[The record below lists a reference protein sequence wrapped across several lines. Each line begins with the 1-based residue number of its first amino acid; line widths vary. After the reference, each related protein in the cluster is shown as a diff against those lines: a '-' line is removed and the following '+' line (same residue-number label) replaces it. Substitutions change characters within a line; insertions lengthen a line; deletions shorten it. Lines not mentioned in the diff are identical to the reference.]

1 MSPFAL
7 VRAALQSLKQHKLRS
22 GLSSLG
28 IVFGVGAL
36 VAILAVAEGAQ
47 LRILAQLERLGTH
60 TALVRANAGRG
71 GGSLLPA
78 DAAEQLRIGVPN
90 LRHVAPL
97 AELNA
102 TIADAATERPPLVL
116 ATNRDYFAG
125 KGLRVEQG
133 RTLHEQDG
141 ARRSLVCVLGARLA
155 RELGASGRVGA
166 RVRCGDQSLEVVGVL
181 QARGDP
187 EFRGLEWP
195 GPSFGSEQDE
205 AEAIATRDIDGSL
218 FLPLASATSIV
229 RTRGPVPPDE
239 ISLSFASADSLT
251 HAPLWIGR
259 VLDVPGEPRP
269 YSLVLPAELLA
280 QAHDA
285 RRVFQV
291 VLAATGLL
299 SLAVGGV
306 GIMNILLASVSERTS
321 EIGLRRAV
329 GASRGHIAAQFLTE
343 ALCLSLA
350 GAIAGLAAGAAG
362 AAAVASYAGWATEL
376 TPKAMGLAV
385 AMALCVGLAAG
396 LYPALRAARLDPIAA
411 LRAS

>member
-7 VRAALQSLKQHKLRS
+7 VRAALQSLAQHKLRS

-36 VAILAVAEGAQ
+36 VAILAVGEGAR

-60 TALVRANAGRG
+60 TALVRANAGRS

-78 DAAEQLRIGVPN
+78 DAAQRLRTGVPH

-125 KGLRVEQG
+125 KGLDAEHGRV
-133 RTLHEQDG
+133 LHEQDE

-155 RELGASGRVGA
+155 RELGARGRVGT

-181 QARGDP
+181 KARGDAGID
-187 EFRGLEWP
+187 GLEPAFGP
-195 GPSFGSEQDE
+195 GQDE
-205 AEAIATRDIDGSL
+205 AEAIASRDIDGSL

-239 ISLSFASADSLT
+239 ISLSFTSAEPLA

-269 YSLVLPAELLA
+269 YSLVLPSELLA
-280 QAHDA
+280 QARDA

-329 GASRGHIAAQFLTE
+329 GANRAHIAAQFLTE

-350 GAIAGLAAGAAG
+350 GAVAGLAAGAAG

-376 TPKAMGLAV
+376 TPQAMGLAV
-385 AMALCVGLAAG
+385 AMALGVGLAAG
-396 LYPALRAARLDPIAA
+396 LYPALRAANLDPIAA
-411 LRAS
+411 LRTS